1 MMIFKMLLICFVYGS
16 PPMQLVCKTSFSFL
30 CLLQDSFDPTANVYE
45 NKLAPVME
53 KMITQSDS
61 RPADLDFKW
70 MDDYFAGH
78 ANDELYNFEW

>member
-1 MMIFKMLLICFVYGS
+1 MVHPQCNWFVKLAFLFYVCF
-16 PPMQLVCKTSFSFL
+16 
-30 CLLQDSFDPTANVYE
+30 QDSFDPTANVYE